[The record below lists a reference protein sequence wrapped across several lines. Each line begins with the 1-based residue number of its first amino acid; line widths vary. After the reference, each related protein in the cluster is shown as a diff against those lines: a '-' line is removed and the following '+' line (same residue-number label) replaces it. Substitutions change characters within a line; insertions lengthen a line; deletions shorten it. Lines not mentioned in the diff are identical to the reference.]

1 MTSECVKYKFI
12 LQVGKRRTAFWHK
25 VLDILKSFPVL
36 EINRQLLGMR
46 TNATEEKI
54 RDCRVVPELLVCLL
68 QRERNVHD
76 IHRLS

>member
-1 MTSECVKYKFI
+1 M
-12 LQVGKRRTAFWHK
+12 QVGERLTAFWHE
-25 VLDILKSFPVL
+25 VLDILKSLPVL

-54 RDCRVVPELLVCLL
+54 RDCRVVPESYQTVCLL
-68 QRERNVHD
+68 QRKRNVHD